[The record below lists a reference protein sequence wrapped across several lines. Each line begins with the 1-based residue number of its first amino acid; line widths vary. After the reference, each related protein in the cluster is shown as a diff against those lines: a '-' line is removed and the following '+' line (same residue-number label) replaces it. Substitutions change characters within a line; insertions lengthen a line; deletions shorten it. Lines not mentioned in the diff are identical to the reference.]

1 MLRSLSEVAALFAL
15 PFLIYFAI
23 VFIRGRPID
32 ALRPNHVQHVPKL
45 ILAGILCAAIGILL
59 IGYFEDRTLGTYV
72 PAQYRDGKLI
82 PGRLQ

>member
-1 MLRSLSEVAALFAL
+1 MLRSLPEVVALFAL
-15 PFLIYFAI
+15 PFLVYFAI

-32 ALRPNHVQHVPKL
+32 AMRPNHAQHMPKL

-59 IGYFEDRTLGTYV
+59 LGYFEDRTLGTYI
-72 PAQYRDGKLI
+72 PAEYKDGKLI